1 MKKVREENTLDERT
15 KGKTKEGAS
24 ELMTLGDLRSHKK
37 MFYLMKNTYPALK
50 VHAARWETRI
60 THVEMS
66 TLSHVAKA
74 VIKRD
79 IQ

>member
-1 MKKVREENTLDERT
+1 MKKVREENTLDERS

-50 VHAARWETRI
+50 VH
-60 THVEMS
+60 
-66 TLSHVAKA
+66 KA
-74 VIKRD
+74 
-79 IQ
+79 

>member
-50 VHAARWETRI
+50 VHAAMGNTDN
-60 THVEMS
+60 TCGNVY
-66 TLSHVAKA
+66 
-74 VIKRD
+74 IKSRGKSCD
-79 IQ
+79 

>member
-1 MKKVREENTLDERT
+1 MKKVREENTLDERS
-15 KGKTKEGAS
+15 KGKTKEGAN

-50 VHAARWETRI
+50 VHAARWETQS

-66 TLSHVAKA
+66 TFSHVAEA

-79 IQ
+79 VE